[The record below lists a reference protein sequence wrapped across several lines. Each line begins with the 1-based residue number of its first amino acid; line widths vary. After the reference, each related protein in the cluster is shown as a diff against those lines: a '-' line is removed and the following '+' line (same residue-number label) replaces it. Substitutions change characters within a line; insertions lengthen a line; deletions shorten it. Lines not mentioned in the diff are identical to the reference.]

1 MSKKTRSCITI
12 TQKPGRTRI
21 SVTGRFALPML
32 EALANGA
39 PTPQAAAITAWL
51 TTPPSS
57 EQEARHEPV

>member
-1 MSKKTRSCITI
+1 MTKKPRSCITI
-12 TQKPGRTRI
+12 TQTSGRTRI

-51 TTPPSS
+51 TAPPPA
-57 EQEARHEPV
+57 EQEVKA

>member
-1 MSKKTRSCITI
+1 MQKKTRSCITI

-39 PTPQAAAITAWL
+39 TPQAAAITAWL
-51 TTPPSS
+51 TTPPSA
-57 EQEARHEPV
+57 EQEAKA